1 MKIKKISSYS
11 TFKIVI
17 KKNGEKNMNL
27 LFRRS
32 REPKTAEECYSK
44 AKDYLSK
51 FLNNESR
58 KDFYMVLNY
67 LDQCLQ
73 IDPTYENAY
82 FMKGTVLKAVNERT
96 RAIEVYEQ
104 ALIHL
109 PNNMKIRKWMIIDL
123 IEREETVDKA
133 LDCVDQALKIDPQ
146 SPEMNGLRAA
156 CLLKKGFLEEAIRTI
171 DYALEID
178 PENVENLF
186 QRGTILMVAKKWQ
199 EAKLAEEKLLSILKP
214 QNSYDYEM
222 KEQALEA
229 IKLMDYIIAKESN
242 Q

>member
-1 MKIKKISSYS
+1 M
-11 TFKIVI
+11 
-17 KKNGEKNMNL
+17 
-27 LFRRS
+27 
-32 REPKTAEECYSK
+32 
-44 AKDYLSK
+44 
-51 FLNNESR
+51 
-58 KDFYMVLNY
+58 
-67 LDQCLQ
+67 
-73 IDPTYENAY
+73 
-82 FMKGTVLKAVNERT
+82 
-96 RAIEVYEQ
+96 
-104 ALIHL
+104 
-109 PNNMKIRKWMIIDL
+109 
-123 IEREETVDKA
+123 
-133 LDCVDQALKIDPQ
+133 
-146 SPEMNGLRAA
+146 
-156 CLLKKGFLEEAIRTI
+156 EEAIRTI